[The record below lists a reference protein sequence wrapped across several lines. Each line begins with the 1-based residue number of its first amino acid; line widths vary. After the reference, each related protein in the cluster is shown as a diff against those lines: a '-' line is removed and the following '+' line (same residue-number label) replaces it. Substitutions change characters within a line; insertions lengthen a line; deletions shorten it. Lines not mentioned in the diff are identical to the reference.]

1 MVSNV
6 LNGCVV
12 VLLWLL
18 HSVFVC
24 ELIDLFSM
32 CWKND
37 DGALRI
43 GDENVVFN
51 LDICKLG

>member
-24 ELIDLFSM
+24 ELIDLFSV